1 MAKHRKPCW
10 WVSKLHGEWW
20 AYPADPTKR
29 GLDERFETHVAYALP
44 ASLLLWALIAWAVLA

>member
-1 MAKHRKPCW
+1 MAQHRKPCW

-29 GLDERFETHVAYALP
+29 GLDERFETHAEAIDYANFMV
-44 ASLLLWALIAWAVLA
+44 SMGVGI